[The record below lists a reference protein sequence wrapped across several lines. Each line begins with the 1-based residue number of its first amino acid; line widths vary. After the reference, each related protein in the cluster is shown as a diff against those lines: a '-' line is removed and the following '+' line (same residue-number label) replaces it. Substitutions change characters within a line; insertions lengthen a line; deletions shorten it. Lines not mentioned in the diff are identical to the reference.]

1 MSVNPPTPNPSFC
14 DINEDISAAEHA
26 KRLAEARNLSRRYA
40 LIAASLALLPLP
52 VLDHAAV
59 LALQVKMVYELSK
72 LYKVSFN
79 YREARPVLISLLSGC
94 AVSGSGIVLISI
106 GMAVPGLG
114 SLVGGGLAG
123 SLSGSTLATGEIF
136 IRHFEA
142 GGTLDNIQRS
152 QSPMLPSST
161 APPLTHL
168 GDRSHESDISS
179 QTATLVVDR
188 TNSFAS
194 PNTPSHAD
202 SDNAELA
209 TDKLNSEDSSCSEDL
224 FVLEKVNVARIYG
237 IGSTYQSRL
246 HLAGIDDCE
255 ALSKLDPESIC
266 SILGQRVTIDI
277 ANDFLSQARALIQ
290 DNSS

>member
-1 MSVNPPTPNPSFC
+1 MSVSPPTTNPSFS
-14 DINEDISAAEHA
+14 DINVDISAAEHA

-79 YREARPVLISLLSGC
+79 YREARPVLISLLSGF

-142 GGTLDNIQRS
+142 GGTLENIHQS

-161 APPLTHL
+161 APPLAHL
-168 GDRSHESDISS
+168 GDTSHESDISS
-179 QTATLVVDR
+179 QNATLFVNT
-188 TNSFAS
+188 TNSLITPDTPTHPAS
-194 PNTPSHAD
+194 D
-202 SDNAELA
+202 SAEPA
-209 TDKLNSEDSSCSEDL
+209 TVKLNSEDSHSSDDL
-224 FVLEKVNVARIYG
+224 FVPENVNVARIYG
-237 IGSTYQSRL
+237 IGPTYQSRL

-266 SILGQRVTIDI
+266 TILGQRVTIEI